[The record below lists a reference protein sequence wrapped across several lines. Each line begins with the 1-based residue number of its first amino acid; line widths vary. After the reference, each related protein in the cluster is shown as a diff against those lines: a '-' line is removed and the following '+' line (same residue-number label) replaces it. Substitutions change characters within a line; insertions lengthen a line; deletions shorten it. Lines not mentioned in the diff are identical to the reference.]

1 MKAKTRRALLYIF
14 MSLFILT
21 MFTASLTLGRY
32 SAELESDGDYQGDY
46 EYILTDTLV
55 VNSVDEFFDAI
66 ENGYSNIQ
74 IGDDVD
80 NPLIIAGDIN
90 DVRTDLTIDLNGH
103 EVQRN
108 NRDPLLNVDDGIT
121 LTIID
126 SKGGGSLYNPVGS
139 VLRVGDEGTITVA
152 AGIFESGP
160 RSSNARNGENS
171 YDEYYNST
179 NSSTGAGASIDSNN
193 TLSVQY
199 YGRTGNE
206 QDGYSYQLTG
216 ENGKATLPIIIPNV
230 KSTKTETEWCHT
242 VNGNMFFSSAIGD
255 NYNSTIMQG
264 DTYLYFTVEGDS
276 VQNTAIAASNTSAN
290 YYYQYY
296 VQLNNKNS
304 GYASYTYA
312 GAPVYNNDGNI
323 TNRPTGEDIYLATVY
338 VYNDVKEIIRALQAE
353 GKTILMTSHNYE
365 DIETLCN
372 EVYVLE
378 EGTLGTLPADEMK
391 RRFRG

>member
-199 YGRTGNE
+199 YGRTDNE
-206 QDGYSYQLTG
+206 QDGYSYQLTD
-216 ENGKATLPIIIPNV
+216 ENGTATLPIIIPNV
-230 KSTKTETEWCHT
+230 KSTPTETEWCHT
-242 VNGNMFFSSAIGD
+242 VNGNMFFSSEIGD

-296 VQLNNKNS
+296 VQLNNENS
-304 GYASYTYA
+304 SNARYTYA
-312 GAPVYNNDGNI
+312 GVPVYDDNGNI
-323 TNRPTGEDIYLATVY
+323 IDRPTGESI
-338 VYNDVKEIIRALQAE
+338 
-353 GKTILMTSHNYE
+353 
-365 DIETLCN
+365 
-372 EVYVLE
+372 
-378 EGTLGTLPADEMK
+378 
-391 RRFRG
+391 